1 MPNSVSLCVILS
13 RYINRFRNPDQLQ
26 SEGGYYLT
34 NLMGAIAFIESLE
47 AKSLSVTQEEFDRY
61 DNRMLT

>member
-1 MPNSVSLCVILS
+1 VFLTRHSS

-47 AKSLSVTQEEFDRY
+47 AKSLSVTQEEFDR
-61 DNRMLT
+61 